1 MVYVG
6 YISLVLAAVT
16 AIASVLMLYVR
27 ANQAGN
33 AEARMKLPYQT
44 VYAVFGFISLAAL
57 ILLYGFIAKDYSF
70 QYVAENSSADM
81 TLFYRLAASWAGQE
95 GSFLLWLWIVSGAA
109 ALIAYFRSKV
119 YDVLTSNALM
129 VMGIVQAT
137 MLAYMLVLGN
147 PFKLSTIEVGLGMNP
162 LLMHWAMV
170 LHPPTLFVGYALMTI
185 PFAYAMAAMLV
196 KDASPAWVERSQ
208 RWTLVGWLFLTIGI
222 FLGAAWAYVVLG
234 WGGYWGWDPV
244 ENASLLPWLGGA
256 ALLHSFHIYRQR
268 SSFKRWALS
277 MSVFAFFMV
286 IMAAFMTRSGVV
298 TSVHSFEGSQP
309 ILVYFAAIIAATIG
323 GSGYL
328 IYSRW
333 SVFESKHIYESSF
346 SRDAMYH
353 INNIILLFCSGVI
366 LAGAFLP
373 NLTKQTLGPA
383 VYNSIAQPLGVVF
396 LFIVA
401 ICPLVDFGKTDLN
414 KFLRRIAIPGGVALV
429 SAIPWF
435 LYWQSLT
442 KMVTAVNPTAKLP
455 ANGWIGYLGFIVAT
469 FAIVAAIQ
477 TYVQKIMLR
486 MHAENE
492 GLLTA
497 LGRFFMRTPGQAGG
511 FITHL
516 GLGITVIGL
525 IGSAMYTV
533 SLPKTI
539 PNKVGTSF
547 NVGEMKFTYKGLKET
562 QGNYKQIADTT
573 FAISDK
579 SGQSLGTLSPEYI
592 FYEVKEQPGMNADI
606 RYELFRDVFIVF
618 QGMNDKNDLIFEV
631 KVNPL
636 ISFVWAGSV
645 FLILGI
651 VLAALPRRPFT
662 QGK

>member
-1 MVYVG
+1 MVYIG
-6 YISLVLAAVT
+6 YASLALAALV
-16 AIASVLMLYVR
+16 AIVSVFLLYLR
-27 ANQAGN
+27 TNQPGK
-33 AEARMKLPYQT
+33 AEIRLKLPYQSIYVIFGLVT
-44 VYAVFGFISLAAL
+44 VAAL

-70 QYVAENSSADM
+70 QYVADNSSSDM
-81 TLFYRLAASWAGQE
+81 SLFYRIAASWAGQE

-119 YDVLTSNALM
+119 YDTLSSNALM
-129 VMGIVQAT
+129 VMSVVQAF

-147 PFKLSTIEVGLGMNP
+147 PFKISTVKVGLGMNP

-170 LHPPTLFVGYALMTI
+170 LHPPTLFVGYALMTV
-185 PFAYAMAAMLV
+185 PFAYALSALLT

-244 ENASLLPWLGGA
+244 ENASLLPWLGGV

-268 SSFKRWALS
+268 QSFKRWALS

-286 IMAAFMTRSGVV
+286 IMAAFMTRSG
-298 TSVHSFEGSQP
+298 TIQSVHSFEGSQP
-309 ILVYFAAIIAATIG
+309 ILVYFAAVIAATLG
-323 GSGYL
+323 LSGYL
-328 IYSRW
+328 LVSRW
-333 SVFESKHIYESSF
+333 NIFESKHIFQSAF
-346 SRDAMYH
+346 SRDALYH
-353 INNIILLFCSGVI
+353 INNIVLLFCSAVI
-366 LAGAFLP
+366 LGGAFLP
-373 NLTKQTLGPA
+373 SLTKQTLGPA

-396 LFIVA
+396 LLIVA
-401 ICPLVDFGKTDLN
+401 ICPLIDFGQTDPM
-414 KFLRRIAIPGGVALV
+414 KFLKKIAIPGGAAVV

-435 LYWQSLT
+435 IYWRSLET
-442 KMVTAVNPTAKLP
+442 MVKAVNPATKLP
-455 ANGWIGYLGFIVAT
+455 ANGWVGYLGFVVAT

-477 TYVQKIMLR
+477 IYAQKIMLR
-486 MHAENE
+486 VKAENE
-492 GLLTA
+492 GFLTA
-497 LGRFFMRTPGQAGG
+497 LGRFFTKTPGQAGG

-539 PNKVGTSF
+539 TDKAGTSF
-547 NVGEMKFTYKGLKET
+547 NVGELKLTYKGLAET
-562 QGNYKQIADTT
+562 QVPGKQIATTT
-573 FAISDK
+573 FAVADK
-579 SGQSLGTLSPEYI
+579 NGKSLGTLAPQYV
-592 FYEVKEQPGMNADI
+592 FYEVREQPGMNADI

-618 QGMNDKNDLIFEV
+618 QGMNDKNNLIFEV

-645 FLILGI
+645 LIILGI
-651 VLAALPRRPFT
+651 ILAALPRRPVT
-662 QGK
+662 LGK